1 MFQFVA
7 VQEQKMQKKL
17 IRQFP
22 PTSARSA
29 TQPVFITLLMPG
41 DANVGLQLGFELA
54 SRRELGEN

>member
-22 PTSARSA
+22 PISARST

-41 DANVGLQLGFELA
+41 DANMGLQLGFELA
-54 SRRELGEN
+54 P

>member
-22 PTSARSA
+22 PTSACSA
-29 TQPVFITLLMPG
+29 TQPVFVSLLMPG
-41 DANVGLQLGFELA
+41 DANAGLQLGFELA
-54 SRRELGEN
+54 P

>member
-22 PTSARSA
+22 PTSARST

-41 DANVGLQLGFELA
+41 DGNMGLQLGFELA
-54 SRRELGEN
+54 P